1 MALELFADTS
11 GFYARNRSRGS
22 KPPDSLQHPISNKE
36 YPMTKCE
43 RTENVKSFG
52 PLFDFLALFPWTLE
66 LPLRCCQNT
75 GSPSAECWLLDI
87 EISQDLIWP

>member
-1 MALELFADTS
+1 
-11 GFYARNRSRGS
+11 
-22 KPPDSLQHPISNKE
+22 
-36 YPMTKCE
+36 MTKCE

-75 GSPSAECWLLDI
+75 GSPS
-87 EISQDLIWP
+87 PFVG